1 MHCEECGQSSDW
13 IGDGS
18 HWNRVGERSA
28 TMPLLECE
36 FCGNQ
41 KRAR

>member
-1 MHCEECGQSSDW
+1 MHCEECGQTSDW

-18 HWNRVGERSA
+18 HWNHVAEGGA
-28 TMPLLECE
+28 TVPLLECDV
-36 FCGNQ
+36 CGNR